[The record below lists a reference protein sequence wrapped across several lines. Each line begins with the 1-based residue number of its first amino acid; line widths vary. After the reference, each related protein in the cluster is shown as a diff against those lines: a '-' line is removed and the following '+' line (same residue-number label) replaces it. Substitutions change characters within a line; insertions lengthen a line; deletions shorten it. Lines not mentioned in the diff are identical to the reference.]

1 MQSQRYFIQESIKR
15 MEYPQTITNGKVVKD
30 HPYIGYDAHDE
41 KYGTLYRCRLC
52 GVGRLTVEKVR
63 QHCDRSDHAIKAYDL
78 REDVRRA
85 LLVAERVSNF
95 LANPLHDRIQALTGQ
110 IPATAIDAA
119 HAEFYRYLIAPA
131 ANGRWGE
138 DDLRDRPLKKLKAC
152 FQNEVLLLLALA
164 VWKAQCLQQMPPDD
178 TAAQDWIQSRWKS
191 YKAQESRSNAAEI
204 IVTSVR
210 PFLDWSKYI

>member
-1 MQSQRYFIQESIKR
+1 
-15 MEYPQTITNGKVVKD
+15 
-30 HPYIGYDAHDE
+30 
-41 KYGTLYRCRLC
+41 
-52 GVGRLTVEKVR
+52 VGRLTVEKVR
-63 QHCDRSDHAIKAYDL
+63 QHCDQSDHAIKAYDL
-78 REDVRRA
+78 REDVGRA

-95 LANPLHDRIQALTGQ
+95 LANPLYDKIQALTGQ
-110 IPATAIDAA
+110 IPAAIDAA

-131 ANGRWGE
+131 ANDGE
-138 DDLRDRPLKKLKAC
+138 YDLLDRPLKKLKAC

-178 TAAQDWIQSRWKS
+178 TAAQDWIQSGWKS

-210 PFLDWSKYI
+210 PFLDWSKYIYS